1 MDETPP
7 KTDLALNLSF
17 GTYEEARAW
26 VGRKSEARACE
37 DEINWP
43 AIKYFCSLV
52 QDANPNYW
60 DEAAARKRF
69 GGIISPPG
77 MLMVWQ
83 MRRRWSPSGP
93 TEDPILATR
102 VPLPG
107 DTIINI
113 STDSEFF
120 RPMKVNDRL
129 TVEEEVVDIT
139 PEKRTRI
146 GAGHFITTLSAFR
159 NQNGELTARNR
170 NVLFRFTAAATSA
183 EGSR

>member
-1 MDETPP
+1 MSETAR

-43 AIKYFCSLV
+43 AIKQFCSLV

-60 DEAAARKRF
+60 DEGTARRRF
-69 GGIISPPG
+69 GAIISPPG

-93 TEDPILATR
+93 VEEPMLATW

-120 RPMKVNDRL
+120 RPMKAGDRL
-129 TVEEEVVDIT
+129 TVEEEVVGIT

-146 GAGHFITTLSAFR
+146 GTGHFITTLSTFR
-159 NQNGELTARNR
+159 NQDGELAARNR
-170 NVLFRFTAAATSA
+170 NVLFRFTATGAPA

>member
-1 MDETPP
+1 MSETPR

-17 GTYEEARAW
+17 GTYEEARGW
-26 VGRKSEARACE
+26 IGRKSETRACE

-43 AIKYFCSLV
+43 AIKQFCSLV

-60 DEAAARKRF
+60 DEKAARDRF
-69 GGIISPPG
+69 GAIISPPG

-83 MRRRWSPSGP
+83 MRRRWSPWGP
-93 TEDPILATR
+93 VEDPILATR
-102 VPLPG
+102 IPLPG

-120 RPMKVNDRL
+120 RPMKVGDRL
-129 TVEEEVVDIT
+129 TVEEEVVEIT

-146 GAGHFITTLSAFR
+146 GTGHFIITLSTFR
-159 NQNGELTARNR
+159 NRDGELTARNR
-170 NVLFRFTAAATSA
+170 NVLFRFTAAGAPA
-183 EGSR
+183 AGSR

>member
-1 MDETPP
+1 MIETPP

-93 TEDPILATR
+93 THDPILA
-102 VPLPG
+102 
-107 DTIINI
+107 N
-113 STDSEFF
+113 
-120 RPMKVNDRL
+120 
-129 TVEEEVVDIT
+129 TV
-139 PEKRTRI
+139 
-146 GAGHFITTLSAFR
+146 
-159 NQNGELTARNR
+159 
-170 NVLFRFTAAATSA
+170 
-183 EGSR
+183 